1 MFHFDNQHFEWASLS
16 IVMVEFE
23 HSSTVFR
30 SIMEVTNMV
39 ISYYFGSTE
48 GVSWIESIHIII
60 ALNEDNHENS
70 LILSA
75 VFIVETYHEEPR
87 LD

>member
-1 MFHFDNQHFEWASLS
+1 
-16 IVMVEFE
+16 
-23 HSSTVFR
+23 
-30 SIMEVTNMV
+30 MV

-48 GVSWIESIHIII
+48 GVPWIESIHIII
-60 ALNEDNHENS
+60 ALNQDNRENS

-75 VFIVETYHEEPR
+75 VFIVETYHEEPH

>member
-1 MFHFDNQHFEWASLS
+1 
-16 IVMVEFE
+16 MVEFE
-23 HSSTVFR
+23 LSSTVFR

-48 GVSWIESIHIII
+48 GVSSIESIHIIT
-60 ALNEDNHENS
+60 ALNQDTRKNP

-75 VFIVETYHEEPR
+75 VFTV
-87 LD
+87 

>member
-1 MFHFDNQHFEWASLS
+1 MFHFDNRHFEWASLS

-30 SIMEVTNMV
+30 SVMEVTNMV

-48 GVSWIESIHIII
+48 GVSRIESIQ
-60 ALNEDNHENS
+60 L
-70 LILSA
+70 
-75 VFIVETYHEEPR
+75 
-87 LD
+87 